1 MGKDLTETDAD
12 LKRLLQEVMPITQ
25 AGLEQKEAFAPIGA
39 VVTGDGTVRRLDFQV
54 NDSAPVKETLERL
67 RAMLRQEVET
77 GALRMAAVAADVK
90 IWRRA
95 DGDEFSNAVSIHVEH
110 QSGYCVD
117 LLIPYKVRKG
127 MISRITSKKQVM
139 FRKMVAQ
146 ESEPLFW
153 VPQSSKMET
162 HDSRLYANET

>member
-1 MGKDLTETDAD
+1 MGKDLTQPDAD
-12 LKRLLQEVMPITQ
+12 VKRLLEEVMPITQ
-25 AGLEQKEAFAPIGA
+25 AGLEQKEAFKPIGA
-39 VVTGDGTVRRLDFQV
+39 LVECDGTVRRIEFVIDDAV
-54 NDSAPVKETLERL
+54 PVKQTIDRL
-67 RAMLRQEVET
+67 RTIMRQEVET
-77 GALRMAAVAADVK
+77 GAVRTAAVAADVK

-95 DGDEFSNAVSIHVEH
+95 DGDEASNAVSIHVEH

-153 VPQSSKMET
+153 TAQKPGTQTQS
-162 HDSRLYANET
+162 RG

>member
-1 MGKDLTETDAD
+1 MGKNLTEADAD
-12 LKRLLQEVMPITQ
+12 VKLLLEEVMPITQ
-25 AGLEQKEAFAPIGA
+25 AGLEQKEAFKPIGA
-39 VVTGDGTVRRLDFQV
+39 LVECNGKVRRIEFAVDDAV
-54 NDSAPVKETLERL
+54 PVKETIDRL
-67 RAMLRQEVET
+67 RTMLRQEVRT
-77 GALRMAAVAADVK
+77 GGIRTAAVAADVK

-95 DGDEFSNAVSIHVEH
+95 DGDEASNAVSIHVEH

-146 ESEPLFW
+146 ESEPVFW
-153 VPQSSKMET
+153 T
-162 HDSRLYANET
+162 A